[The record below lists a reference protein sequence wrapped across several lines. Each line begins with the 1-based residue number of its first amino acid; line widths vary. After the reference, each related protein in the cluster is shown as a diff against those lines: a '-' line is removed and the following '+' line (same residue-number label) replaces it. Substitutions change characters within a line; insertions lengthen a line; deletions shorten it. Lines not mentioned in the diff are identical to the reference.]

1 MENNIRQITLK
12 LTESDHIK
20 FKIICAIKKINMN
33 DRLELW
39 VKKFIKENSDLVE
52 HLEPEEK

>member
-52 HLEPEEK
+52 HLSEEK